1 MQAQSAGNALARSS
15 ERCRTLVACGGAV
28 WIWPGIPLTVRRGAE
43 IVPLPDATISFWVSR
58 LHGPEVLD
66 SPHPPHIAPISILSQ
81 IGGRKSLTCPK
92 RGVRFLRALTLPP
105 SLQRRPKRLT
115 FPLALPLLWC
125 VSNPACA
132 CRCTVP
138 RGSAAPCRFCRG
150 QRVRSESSAISTAK
164 PVSKWASAIS
174 SSRWRCIGR
183 RAGAP
188 LPAPTIAALG
198 VSLPLLSLRP
208 RGGGPGGAAMT
219 FLAAPKAYAPA
230 EFAIFVDTLAWR
242 E

>member
-115 FPLALPLLWC
+115 SRSPCPCCGAFRIRLAH
-125 VSNPACA
+125 VDA
-132 CRCTVP
+132 R
-138 RGSAAPCRFCRG
+138 CRG
-150 QRVRSESSAISTAK
+150 GARH
-164 PVSKWASAIS
+164 
-174 SSRWRCIGR
+174 
-183 RAGAP
+183 RAGF
-188 LPAPTIAALG
+188 AAD
-198 VSLPLLSLRP
+198 S
-208 RGGGPGGAAMT
+208 A
-219 FLAAPKAYAPA
+219 
-230 EFAIFVDTLAWR
+230 
-242 E
+242 